1 MIHCVRRRQGGAGV
15 PRTQLASHA
24 MWNCRLTPP
33 ADWPTLA
40 PLLHEWNRRAD
51 GRARCLHSEQG
62 VSADQQ
68 AESMRALA
76 RDQAVFVTAARDAQG
91 GTIEGIAGATFDTAA
106 RRAWVWG
113 PLVHESDHAESL
125 RAALIDALRQALPT
139 ISRFDAFPQ
148 ADEAPLLEALEWA
161 GYVHQQHHRVM
172 SRLASESTA
181 PPVVDG
187 FIVDANASHPALT
200 ELPELHDRLFPQT
213 YLPGAAVAAS
223 LDDAHRLL
231 IALDGGRLAG
241 YVYVQHQRVEGDGYV
256 DYLGV
261 TESARGRGLG
271 RALLEAAAHWTLVER
286 GLPRIH
292 LTVRQDKPAAL
303 RLYEGA
309 GFREI
314 AAGAHLMWQRPAHG
328 VLSRRAT

>member
-1 MIHCVRRRQGGAGV
+1 
-15 PRTQLASHA
+15 
-24 MWNCRLTPP
+24 MWNCRPAPP

-51 GRARCLHSEQG
+51 GRVRCLHAEQG
-62 VSADQQ
+62 ATPDQQ
-68 AESMRALA
+68 AESMRALVH
-76 RDQAVFVTAARDAQG
+76 DQAAFVTATRDAHG
-91 GTIEGIAGATFDTAA
+91 DTIEGIAGATFDAAA

-113 PLVHESDHAESL
+113 PLVREPDRAESL
-125 RAALIDALRQALPT
+125 RAALIDALRQALPAIT
-139 ISRFDAFPQ
+139 RFDAFPQ
-148 ADEAPLLEALEWA
+148 ADETPLLSALQQA
-161 GYVHQQHHRVM
+161 GYVQQQHHRVM
-172 SRLASESTA
+172 SLRATELTV

-187 FIVDANASHPALT
+187 AIVGAEASHPALT

-231 IALDGGRLAG
+231 IALDGDRLAG
-241 YVYVQHQRVEGDGYV
+241 YVYVQHQRIEGEGYV

-271 RALLEAAAHWTLVER
+271 RALLAAAAHWTLVER
-286 GLPRIH
+286 GLPRVH

-303 RLYEGA
+303 RLYEDA

-314 AAGAHLMWQRPAHG
+314 ATGAHLAWQRA
-328 VLSRRAT
+328 AQ